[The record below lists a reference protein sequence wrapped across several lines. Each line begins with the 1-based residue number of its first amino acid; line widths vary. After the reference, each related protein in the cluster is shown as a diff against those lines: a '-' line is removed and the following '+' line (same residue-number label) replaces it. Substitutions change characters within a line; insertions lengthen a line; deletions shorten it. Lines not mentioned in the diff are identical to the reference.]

1 MGCFLTNSSLGK
13 KLVMSIT
20 GCFLVLFILF
30 HMSMNIVAIFSPEAY
45 NTVCAFL
52 GANWYALVGTLVL
65 VAGILIHFIY
75 ALVLTVNNY
84 KARGSQRYAVTVKE
98 KGVQW
103 ASKNMLALGWIILG
117 GLLLHLFNLSLIH
130 ISEPTRRS

>member
-45 NTVCAFL
+45 NT
-52 GANWYALVGTLVL
+52 
-65 VAGILIHFIY
+65 
-75 ALVLTVNNY
+75 
-84 KARGSQRYAVTVKE
+84 GSAHSWVPTGMR
-98 KGVQW
+98 W
-103 ASKNMLALGWIILG
+103 
-117 GLLLHLFNLSLIH
+117 
-130 ISEPTRRS
+130 SERWCWSPVS

>member
-84 KARGSQRYAVTVKE
+84 KAVSYTH
-98 KGVQW
+98 
-103 ASKNMLALGWIILG
+103 LTLPTIL
-117 GLLLHLFNLSLIH
+117 LV
-130 ISEPTRRS
+130 

>member
-52 GANWYALVGTLVL
+52 VPTGMRW
-65 VAGILIHFIY
+65 
-75 ALVLTVNNY
+75 
-84 KARGSQRYAVTVKE
+84 
-98 KGVQW
+98 
-103 ASKNMLALGWIILG
+103 
-117 GLLLHLFNLSLIH
+117 
-130 ISEPTRRS
+130 SERWCWSPVS

>member
-52 GANWYALVGTLVL
+52 GATGMRW
-65 VAGILIHFIY
+65 
-75 ALVLTVNNY
+75 
-84 KARGSQRYAVTVKE
+84 
-98 KGVQW
+98 
-103 ASKNMLALGWIILG
+103 
-117 GLLLHLFNLSLIH
+117 
-130 ISEPTRRS
+130 SERWCWSPVS

>member
-52 GANWYALVGTLVL
+52 GANWYALVLSIASSHFVE
-65 VAGILIHFIY
+65 VAAITF
-75 ALVLTVNNY
+75 
-84 KARGSQRYAVTVKE
+84 
-98 KGVQW
+98 
-103 ASKNMLALGWIILG
+103 
-117 GLLLHLFNLSLIH
+117 
-130 ISEPTRRS
+130 